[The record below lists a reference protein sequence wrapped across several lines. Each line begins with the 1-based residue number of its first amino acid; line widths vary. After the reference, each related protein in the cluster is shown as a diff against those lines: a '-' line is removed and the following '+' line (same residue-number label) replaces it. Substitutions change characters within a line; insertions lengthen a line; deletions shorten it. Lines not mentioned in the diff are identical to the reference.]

1 MFYLLV
7 LDEAPYTIEEVEI
20 EGGTTKCN
28 VSKVL
33 QSKERNQ
40 LFKGKIFYITPGVVP
55 AVSALREVIECAGG
69 TVEKQR
75 RSLKNIQD
83 MKPRTYFPITCSG
96 DLHLVADLI
105 QNDCG
110 KCDFLSLFLHVYFIF
125 TLNLDEVL
133 KFRNEKICWNKI

>member
-1 MFYLLV
+1 M
-7 LDEAPYTIEEVEI
+7 
-20 EGGTTKCN
+20 
-28 VSKVL
+28 L

-55 AVSALREVIECAGG
+55 AASALREIIECAGG

-75 RSLKNIQD
+75 RSLKNIQE
-83 MKPRTYFPITCSG
+83 MKPRTYLPITCSG

-110 KCDFLSLFLHVYFIF
+110 
-125 TLNLDEVL
+125 E
-133 KFRNEKICWNKI
+133 

>member
-1 MFYLLV
+1 MIEFELISISQKNDMV
-7 LDEAPYTIEEVEI
+7 VFCIILDEAPYTIEEVEI
-20 EGGTTKCN
+20 EGGSVRCN

-33 QSKERNQ
+33 QSKERSQ

-55 AVSALREVIECAGG
+55 AASALREIIECAGG

-75 RSLKNIQD
+75 RSLKSIQE
-83 MKPRTYFPITCSG
+83 MKPRTYLPVTCSG

-110 KCDFLSLFLHVYFIF
+110 KSGK
-125 TLNLDEVL
+125 N
-133 KFRNEKICWNKI
+133 FRNN